1 MGNVF
6 ASSMPLPP
14 VSPGQTEIIA
24 DPKQLS
30 ETNNQSI
37 KNVLNNNN
45 PGSME
50 ELHRKCKG

>member
-6 ASSMPLPP
+6 ASSMPPSS
-14 VSPGQTEIIA
+14 VTPGQTGIIP

-30 ETNNQSI
+30 ETNNL
-37 KNVLNNNN
+37 KNNN